1 MGTVSSGSPPRR
13 TGALPPI
20 RLALMAHARSRR
32 EMLAPFSNRI
42 SDEPLVAVTV
52 FAGEEVLGRR
62 GGHASADPWCHVA
75 LVSCRTGVMSHWC
88 HVAGRG
94 DMFRQK
100 EKELRKVAVLLS
112 VGNYKVPTPRAKTHP
127 STHARRS
134 QDRMAS
140 AGDIANYDSLRE
152 CGGSSRNHQPPYL
165 RLPFCSQRRI
175 VAKNMILSTS
185 KPG

>member
-75 LVSCRTGVMSHWC
+75 
-88 HVAGRG
+88 GRG
-94 DMFRQK
+94 DLFRQK